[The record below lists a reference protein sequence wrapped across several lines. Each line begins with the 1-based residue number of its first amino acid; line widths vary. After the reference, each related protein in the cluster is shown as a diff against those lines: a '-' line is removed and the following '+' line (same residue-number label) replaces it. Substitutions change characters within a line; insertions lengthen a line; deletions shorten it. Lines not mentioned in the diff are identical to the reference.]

1 MSYGKK
7 TQMKDGHIQTNE
19 TKDKADGNRV
29 TGTFRPAVVRQMPGK
44 IIDWKIQTTQMDRSS
59 EGKSSTLQQ
68 CHKLLFQKY
77 EKFKLANTI

>member
-44 IIDWKIQTTQMDRSS
+44 IIDWKIQTTQMDR
-59 EGKSSTLQQ
+59 
-68 CHKLLFQKY
+68 
-77 EKFKLANTI
+77 